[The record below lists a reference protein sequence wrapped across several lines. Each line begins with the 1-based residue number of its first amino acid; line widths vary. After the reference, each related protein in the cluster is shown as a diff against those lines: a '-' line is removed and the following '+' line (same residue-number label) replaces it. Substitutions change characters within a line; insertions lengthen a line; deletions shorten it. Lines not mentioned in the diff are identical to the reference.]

1 MTTVL
6 DIRALSIS
14 APDGQELVRCDQLT
28 ADAGH
33 IVGIVGA
40 SGSGKTTLLRAIA
53 GALPNG
59 ASDVQGSLTVLG
71 TDMLAL
77 PAGELRAFRRR
88 HIGFVGQDPA
98 SRLNPRMRVRQL
110 LAEVAPRN
118 QFSARH
124 ILTDVGLPATD
135 ELLRRRPGQ
144 LSGGQ
149 QRRVALARALSRR
162 PDVLL
167 LDEPTTGLD
176 AALREQLCELLRG
189 QADQGTTILLACH
202 DMPLIVDL
210 ADQLVDL
217 GTRGGPSAPLTGD
230 PVPDSS
236 GEEILRIQGLSA
248 WADPRHYIPIL
259 HDIDLDL
266 AAGGALAVIGASGSG
281 KTTLARAIAGLHRYV
296 QGHIT
301 LSDQSMPW
309 RAERR
314 APAQRRRIQLI
325 PQDPLGTL
333 NPSRT
338 VGATL
343 SRPLHL
349 HRTVSARE
357 VPREIAELLDTVG
370 LSPDFAER
378 YPHELSGGQRQR
390 VAIARAL
397 AADPDVLI
405 CDEITSALDAA
416 TAANIMRVLGELR
429 SRRELALI
437 LITHDTPLAILHTST
452 ALVLGE
458 GRLVEPAQ

>member
-6 DIRALSIS
+6 DIRALSLS
-14 APDGQELVRCDQLT
+14 TPDGQELVRCDRLT
-28 ADAGH
+28 ADAGQ
-33 IVGIVGA
+33 IIGIVGA

-59 ASDVQGSLTVLG
+59 ASHAQGSLTVLG
-71 TDMLAL
+71 TDVLAL

-98 SRLNPRMRVRQL
+98 SRLNPRMRIRQL

-118 QFSARH
+118 QFSARQ
-124 ILTDVGLPATD
+124 ILADVGLPATD

-189 QADQGTTILLACH
+189 RADQGTTILLACH
-202 DMPLIVDL
+202 DIPLIEDL
-210 ADQLVDL
+210 ADQLVEL

-259 HDIDLDL
+259 HNIDLDL

-301 LSDQSMPW
+301 LSDRPIPW

-343 SRPLHL
+343 SRPLRL
-349 HRTVSARE
+349 HRIVSARE
-357 VPREIAELLDTVG
+357 VPGEIAELLDTVG
-370 LSPDFAER
+370 LSQDFAER

-397 AADPDVLI
+397 ATDPDVLI

>member
-1 MTTVL
+1 VTTVL
-6 DIRALSIS
+6 DISALSIS
-14 APDGQELVRCDQLT
+14 APDGQELVRCDRLT
-28 ADAGH
+28 AGAGQ
-33 IVGIVGA
+33 IIGIVGA

-59 ASDVQGSLTVLG
+59 ASDARGSLTVLG

-110 LAEVAPRN
+110 LAEVAPRD
-118 QFSARH
+118 QSSARQV
-124 ILTDVGLPATD
+124 LADVGLPATD
-135 ELLRRRPGQ
+135 ELLHRRPGQ

-162 PDVLL
+162 PEVLL

-189 QADQGTTILLACH
+189 RADQGTTILLACH
-202 DMPLIVDL
+202 DMPLIADL
-210 ADQLVDL
+210 ADQLVEL
-217 GTRGGPSAPLTGD
+217 GTRAGPSAPLTGD

-236 GEEILRIQGLSA
+236 GEEILRVQGLSA
-248 WADPRHYIPIL
+248 WADPRHHIPIL
-259 HDIDLDL
+259 HNIDLDL
-266 AAGGALAVIGASGSG
+266 AVGGALAVIGASGSG
-281 KTTLARAIAGLHRYV
+281 KTTLARAITGLHRHV

-301 LSDQSMPW
+301 LSDRPMPW

-314 APAQRRRIQLI
+314 TPAQRRRIQLI

-343 SRPLHL
+343 SRPLRL

-357 VPREIAELLDTVG
+357 VPAQVAELLDTVG

-429 SRRELALI
+429 GRRELALI
-437 LITHDTPLAILHTST
+437 LITHDTPLAMLHTST
-452 ALVLGE
+452 ALVIGE
-458 GRLVEPAQ
+458 GRLVEPVR